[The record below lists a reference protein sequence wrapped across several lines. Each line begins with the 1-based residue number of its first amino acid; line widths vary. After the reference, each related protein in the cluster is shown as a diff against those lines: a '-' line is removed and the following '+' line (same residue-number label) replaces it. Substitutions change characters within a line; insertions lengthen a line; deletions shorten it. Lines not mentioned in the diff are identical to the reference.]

1 MDRDRGGLPPP
12 HGRAP
17 SGRGRRDPERVGR
30 ARPGHRRRLLPGGG
44 NDAERR
50 ADSSQWTLVFSF
62 RPVDAGQGSLWAAYP
77 LTSSSKAALF
87 AQAEKLSNDTLAAL
101 LAERLE

>member
-1 MDRDRGGLPPP
+1 MAWRVLEHD
-12 HGRAP
+12 A
-17 SGRGRRDPERVGR
+17 RRWNVSI
-30 ARPGHRRRLLPGGG
+30 A
-44 NDAERR
+44 AERR
-50 ADSSQWTLVFSF
+50 ANSSQWTLVFAF

-101 LAERLE
+101 LAKRLE